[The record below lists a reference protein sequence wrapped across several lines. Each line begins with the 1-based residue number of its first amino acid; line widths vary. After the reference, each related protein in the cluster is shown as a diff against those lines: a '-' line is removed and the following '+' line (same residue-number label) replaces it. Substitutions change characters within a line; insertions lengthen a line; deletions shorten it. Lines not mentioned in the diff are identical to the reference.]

1 MNELTG
7 YVLRFIGLVVLQA
20 LLIDNVNLG
29 SYINPF
35 PYIYFI
41 LLLPVNTGRLVML
54 FLGFL
59 LGLTVDTF
67 SDTGGVHTT
76 ACTLIAYYRPS
87 LLKAQSPR
95 DGFELHAVPHVRLF
109 GLGWFVSY
117 AVLLTAM
124 HHTVLFFMEVFRFG
138 DFFYTLLKIL
148 MSGTFT
154 VGIILLMEMMVVP
167 ERRRK

>member
-7 YVLRFIGLVVLQA
+7 YVLRFVGLVVLQA
-20 LLIDNVNLG
+20 LLVDNVNLG

-41 LLLPVNTGRLVML
+41 LLLPVNTGRLLML
-54 FLGFL
+54 LIGFA
-59 LGLTVDTF
+59 LGLTMDTF
-67 SDTGGVHTT
+67 SDTGGIHTA
-76 ACTLIAYYRPS
+76 ACTLIAFYRPF

-117 AVLLTAM
+117 AALLTAI
-124 HHTVLFFMEVFRFG
+124 HHSVLFFMEVFRMT
-138 DFFYTLLKIL
+138 DILHTVLKIVL
-148 MSGTFT
+148 SGTFT